1 MALTRLLLLTH
12 PLRLPVPTAKKRSF
26 FDKPEKAEPLGPLTF
41 TETIDDDE
49 SEPTEDYKTGGY
61 HPMRIGDVIARRYKI
76 ERKLGWGVYST
87 VWLAQD
93 NTSKRTGSKKGIQN
107 KVAIKVQKSA
117 REYR

>member
-1 MALTRLLLLTH
+1 
-12 PLRLPVPTAKKRSF
+12 
-26 FDKPEKAEPLGPLTF
+26 
-41 TETIDDDE
+41 
-49 SEPTEDYKTGGY
+49 
-61 HPMRIGDVIARRYKI
+61 MRIGDVIARRYKI

-93 NTSKRTGSKKGIQN
+93 NSSKRTGPKKGIQN